1 MFSSWRAGNLH
12 AWSVT
17 ARKSNTKSL
26 KRRFARHVVGPQAGP
41 GSLFGTEPRH
51 MVRCGRSEPARGA
64 AVARVPAARGGA
76 VVRLRACSARRRGG
90 RWLGV
95 RAPDATYAKVRGKW
109 TYLYRAVDK
118 RGDTIDF

>member
-26 KRRFARHVVGPQAGP
+26 KRRIARHVVGPQARP
-41 GSLFGTEPRH
+41 GYLFGTEPRH

-64 AVARVPAARGGA
+64 AVALVPAARGGS
-76 VVRLRACSARRRGG
+76 VVRLRDCSALRRGG

-95 RAPDATYAKVRGKW
+95 RAPDAARRRRRPRR
-109 TYLYRAVDK
+109 RAGSGWERWLLNTVH
-118 RGDTIDF
+118 

>member
-64 AVARVPAARGGA
+64 AVALVPAARGGS
-76 VVRLRACSARRRGG
+76 VVRLRDCSALRRGDRKRVVSG
-90 RWLGV
+90 RG
-95 RAPDATYAKVRGKW
+95 RAQRG
-109 TYLYRAVDK
+109 
-118 RGDTIDF
+118 GG

>member
-1 MFSSWRAGNLH
+1 MFSSWRVGNLH

-41 GSLFGTEPRH
+41 GSLFGIEPRH

-64 AVARVPAARGGA
+64 AVALVPAARGGS
-76 VVRLRACSARRRGG
+76 VVRLRDCSALRRGG
-90 RWLGV
+90 RGLGV
-95 RAPDATYAKVRGKW
+95 RAPDASSEEHTSELQSRGH
-109 TYLYRAVDK
+109 LV
-118 RGDTIDF
+118 